1 MNTKFL
7 PGIMMLALS
16 IITIALIITGFAK
29 ALKKTN
35 YGYAQQKSTII
46 VIVSVIAAWMTLIGV
61 LAENGFFSNF
71 SALPPRPAFA
81 VLIPLPFILFIAFSK
96 KLAPVL
102 KAVPPHWI
110 IAMQAFRIVVELLL
124 FTAYNA
130 GLLPKQMTFEGGNF
144 DILSGILAILLAFV
158 LSKKYNPLLVKLY
171 NIVGIVL
178 LLNILVITVLSMPT
192 KLQVFMNKPAS
203 TIVTEF
209 PFIYLPGVL
218 VVTAYSLHIFSLR
231 QIAVLK
237 QQIKVP
243 RSII

>member
-1 MNTKFL
+1 
-7 PGIMMLALS
+7 MMLALS
-16 IITIALIITGFAK
+16 IITIALIITGLAK
-29 ALKKTN
+29 AIRKTN
-35 YGYAQQKSTII
+35 YSYAQQKRTII
-46 VIVSVIAAWMTLIGV
+46 TIVLVIAAWMTLVGV
-61 LAENGFFSNF
+61 LAENGFFSNL
-71 SALPPRPAFA
+71 SALPPRPAF
-81 VLIPLPFILFIAFSK
+81 VILIPLPFILFIAFSK
-96 KLAPVL
+96 KFKAVL
-102 KAVPPHWI
+102 QVVPPHWI

-144 DILSGILAILLAFV
+144 DILSGILAIAV
-158 LSKKYNPLLVKLY
+158 AIAISKKYNPLLVKLY

-231 QIAVLK
+231 QI
-237 QQIKVP
+237 
-243 RSII
+243 SIIGKVAAAKMQLQ